1 MARSSSGGVAIR
13 YVLSVYVWWQEEGTQ
28 KAYTQRDSRGGST
41 DLTPRYILKLI
52 HQEAASDRGG
62 AESDICDC
70 LLYALLCAVMTM

>member
-13 YVLSVYVWWQEEGTQ
+13 YVLPVYVWWQEEGTQ

-52 HQEAASDRGG
+52 HQEAAPDRGR
-62 AESDICDC
+62 SLICDC
-70 LLYALLCAVMTM
+70 LVFALLCAVMTM